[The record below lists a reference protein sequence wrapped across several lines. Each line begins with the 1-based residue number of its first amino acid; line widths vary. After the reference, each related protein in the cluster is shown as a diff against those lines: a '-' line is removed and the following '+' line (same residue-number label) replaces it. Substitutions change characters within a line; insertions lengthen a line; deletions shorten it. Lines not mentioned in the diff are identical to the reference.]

1 LDFIL
6 EFIAGIFQEALPMLL
21 KFFGAIIRWCIF
33 LGNKKFKDVLNEEW
47 NTRVGLFTLIIIII
61 AIFNLG

>member
-1 LDFIL
+1 
-6 EFIAGIFQEALPMLL
+6 MLL

-33 LGNKKFKDVLNEEW
+33 LGNKKFKDVLHEEW